1 MAHERED
8 EAQGLPLTGQMR
20 PLDPRQIPN
29 AAGGWV
35 FPINRWDRLLRF
47 LIIGTEGGTYYVDEG
62 RIQTENL
69 LNTAECLRENGPQ
82 VVEITA
88 RIAEER
94 RAYKATPALWVLA
107 LAFRSRD
114 PETRRAAAANFH
126 RIVRNGSELL
136 TFAAIYRQMEGGWGR
151 LKRAAIRNWY
161 ALRPPEEL
169 AYQVLK
175 YQERA
180 RWSHRDLLRMA
191 HPRLGPEDEV
201 RQAIVRWIVRG
212 WEEVPERPPH
222 EALRLIWAFE
232 RAKRAESE
240 EEIIELIRMHRLTWE
255 MVPSGFRNSP
265 KVWQALLPEMP
276 ALSLVRHLGYMTS
289 LGVFEDRKALK
300 EVLRRLEEIHRAPIH
315 PVRLLLAA
323 TVYEMGQGTRRRW
336 EPLPEISRA
345 LHQACLR
352 RMEAARP
359 IRQPFLVALDISGS
373 MWHNRSGQGLPAI
386 FAAAAYGLYALQRE
400 PEAVVIGFDTQSH
413 RLFPEALGSTVL
425 RLVEGLARIG
435 RGGTDLSL
443 PFRYIEQSGVDVEA
457 IVILTDNE
465 TWAGQEHP
473 FAVLRRLRSM
483 RPALRVI
490 NVATTATGYS
500 LQEPDDLL
508 SFHIVGFDA
517 GVVSLIEEILSASP
531 VSGEQAAPG
540 P

>member
-1 MAHERED
+1 MGHERED
-8 EAQGLPLTGQMR
+8 EARRFPLTGQMR

-35 FPINRWDRLLRF
+35 FPINRWDHLLRF
-47 LIIGTEGGTYYVDEG
+47 LMIGTEGGTYYVDEG

-82 VVEITA
+82 VIEITA
-88 RIAEER
+88 QIAEER
-94 RAYKATPALWVLA
+94 RAYKVTPALWVLA

-114 PETRRAAAANFH
+114 PETRRAAAANFQ
-126 RIVRNGSELL
+126 RIIRNGSELL

-151 LKRAAIRNWY
+151 LKRAAVRNWY
-161 ALRPPEEL
+161 AARSLEDL

-175 YQERA
+175 YRERA

-212 WEEVPERPPH
+212 WEEIPERPPH

-240 EEIIELIRMHRLTWE
+240 EEIVELVRTHCLTWE
-255 MVPSGFRNSP
+255 MVPSRFQNSRM
-265 KVWQALLPEMP
+265 VWQALLPDMP
-276 ALSLVRHLGYMTS
+276 ALALVRHLGYMTS
-289 LGVFEDRKALK
+289 LGVFEDRKALE
-300 EVLRRLEEIHRAPIH
+300 EVLRRLEEIHRAPVH

-323 TVYEMGQGTRRRW
+323 TVYEMGKGTRRCW
-336 EPLPEISRA
+336 EPIPEISRA
-345 LHQACLR
+345 LQQAYLR
-352 RMEAARP
+352 RMEAAKP
-359 IRQPFLVALDISGS
+359 IRRPFLVALDISGS

-400 PEAVVIGFDTQSH
+400 PMAHVIGFDTQFH
-413 RLFPEALGSTVL
+413 RLLPEALGSTVL

-443 PFRYIEQSGVDVEA
+443 PFRYVEQSGVDVEA

-473 FAVLRRLRSM
+473 FEALRRLRAM
-483 RPALRVI
+483 NRDFRVI

-500 LQEPDDLL
+500 IQEPDDPL
-508 SFHIVGFDA
+508 SFHIIGFDA
-517 GVVSLIEEILSASP
+517 EVVSLIEEILSASP
-531 VSGEQAAPG
+531 VSRE
-540 P
+540 